1 MTRSPFVGATALITI
16 KRNCCPYPSMSSC
29 AVSCC
34 TCFPKA
40 LSAFAT
46 LASSPTGGAPLSSRS
61 AFNYSEQYS
70 HRRPNQKPPLPR
82 NRVHFGSV
90 PSVAERWW
98 SSRDLLLPKS
108 NSALHPLST
117 ESPHDTTIPISLTR
131 CLSPPT
137 GVVRPSCPQISYP
150 LPTSPQT
157 LAPTPRKIQP
167 NPSSLSSFFAP
178 LPLLE
183 AFLLTPTPFNLHNCL
198 PTGGFLQTAVSD
210 APRTT
215 SRTYLRSSHGAHPI
229 QH

>member
-1 MTRSPFVGATALITI
+1 MTKLPFAGATALITI

-46 LASSPTGGAPLSSRS
+46 LASSLTGDELLSCPS
-61 AFNYSEQYS
+61 AFNYSEHYS
-70 HRRPNQKPPLPR
+70 HRRPNQQPPLPR
-82 NRVHFGSV
+82 NRAHFGSV

-98 SSRDLLLPKS
+98 SSRDLPLPRS

-117 ESPHDTTIPISLTR
+117 KSPHDTTIPISLTW

-137 GVVRPSCPQISYP
+137 VVVRPSCPKITYP
-150 LPTSPQT
+150 LPTSPET

-167 NPSSLSSFFAP
+167 NPSSLCSS
-178 LPLLE
+178 LLRY
-183 AFLLTPTPFNLHNCL
+183 LCSKPF
-198 PTGGFLQTAVSD
+198 S
-210 APRTT
+210 
-215 SRTYLRSSHGAHPI
+215 Y
-229 QH
+229 